1 MFKGFTSDAYALLEG
16 LQGSLHNQ
24 EEKLSSFTQQQ
35 RDLHSRSMESAKSV
49 STVMVD
55 FFKTLD
61 THATKLTTL
70 AEDAQ
75 NVNEQKLSAFTKKFE
90 VGFLFTLSLTLSFT
104 YAMRFIT
111 IWFYFIS
118 VISGIHCK

>member
-1 MFKGFTSDAYALLEG
+1 MFKGFTSEAYEVLEG

-24 EEKLSSFTQQQ
+24 EEKLSAFTQQQ
-35 RDLHSRSMESAKSV
+35 RDLHTRSMESAKSV
-49 STVMVD
+49 STVMLD

-61 THATKLTTL
+61 MHATKLRKL

-90 VGFLFTLSLTLSFT
+90 VC
-104 YAMRFIT
+104 
-111 IWFYFIS
+111 YFSTPCLILQYN
-118 VISGIHCK
+118 IDIELLLW